1 MANIT
6 KAQEKFVK
14 QCSRVNS
21 RNVELD
27 KIDVEDPE
35 IQPIE
40 KEPGIEGT
48 ASPLVH
54 FKALYSKELDLT
66 ETTDEDKRTQGRFVD
81 PKTEVTWRAF
91 KAALRQQVLGI
102 QRSQGHLKRKIF
114 GERNKDDECFI
125 IGMEVNDGT
134 VQFSRRPVI
143 RPSQRDAVQE
153 AERLSDQYK
162 HNFSVFKRVDKIGP
176 FEPTAPVEE
185 TKQKEAGKPIK
196 HPSFVMEELKEFI
209 TNKSLEKVPSGII
222 LTLDGK
228 YRVETNSFGTY
239 YDCETYAEAL
249 SFIIDWIKQN
259 KKELKVQNVY

>member
-6 KAQEKFVK
+6 KAQHNFIKK
-14 QCSRVNS
+14 CGHVNP

-27 KIDVEDPE
+27 KMDVEDSE

-40 KEPGIEGT
+40 KDLSVQEK
-48 ASPLVH
+48 ASPLDH
-54 FKALYSKELDLT
+54 FKTLYSKELDLT
-66 ETTDEDKRTQGRFVD
+66 ETTEDKRSQGLFVD

-114 GERNKDDECFI
+114 GERNKNEECFI

-153 AERLSDQYK
+153 AERLSEQYK

-176 FEPTAPVEE
+176 FEPTVPVEE
-185 TKQKEAGKPIK
+185 TKQKEAGKPLR
-196 HPSFVMEELKEFI
+196 HPSFIMEELKEFI

-228 YRVETNSFGTY
+228 YRVETNSYGMH
-239 YDCETYAEAL
+239 YDFETYAEAL
-249 SFIIDWIKQN
+249 KFILDWIKQI